1 MSSGER
7 FPLVVDNHRR
17 PLFDVTAFLLHERRP
32 KGQAFNTLKAV
43 AEAIRFL
50 LTWAHIMRVDLD
62 ARLSDGWLLSLDE
75 IEDFTGA
82 ARLGFKAFAEPLEC
96 PKPKRAKA
104 VSAERVLY
112 KPKRS
117 ELGVDT
123 RVAQTPNPLHCRV
136 SRLACQKE
144 VRSASAPYLSPNSIP
159 QRRRGAA
166 SERALQ

>member
-32 KGQAFNTLKAV
+32 KGQAFNTLKAM

-50 LTWAHIMRVDLD
+50 LTWARFMRIDLD
-62 ARLSDGWLLSLDE
+62 ARLSEGWLLSLDE

-82 ARLGFKAFAEPLEC
+82 ARLGFKVLAEPPVC
-96 PKPKRAKA
+96 PKPVRAKA
-104 VSAERVLY
+104 VSAERVLR

-117 ELGVDT
+117 KLGVDT
-123 RVAQTPNPLHCRV
+123 RVARTRI
-136 SRLACQKE
+136 RYIAE
-144 VRSASAPYLSPNSIP
+144 YLDWLVKKKCGHTSST
-159 QRRRGAA
+159 
-166 SERALQ
+166 SCF